1 MPKSRPPYPPEL
13 RRQLVEL
20 VRSGRSPESL
30 AEEYEPSGESIRNWV
45 KQADRDH
52 GKRQDGMTTEEK
64 DELARLRRENRT
76 LREERTILAKA
87 AAWFAEET
95 GRTPRGRSSS

>member
-1 MPKSRPPYPPEL
+1 MSKSRPPYPPEL

-87 AAWFAEET
+87 AAWFARET
-95 GRTPRGRSSS
+95 GKIPPGSSNS